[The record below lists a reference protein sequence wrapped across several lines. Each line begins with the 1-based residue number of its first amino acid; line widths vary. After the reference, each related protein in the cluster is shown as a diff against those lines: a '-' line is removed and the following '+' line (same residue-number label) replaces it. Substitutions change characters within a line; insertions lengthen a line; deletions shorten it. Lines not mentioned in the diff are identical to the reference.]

1 MITAKPSDPNVAI
14 TGSIF
19 VRTLP
24 KNVAVGPNK
33 IETSTETAT
42 TKAKSLVASHNQP
55 FIFSKRSI
63 SPTMK
68 SRKKERGTLRAPLS
82 HTIAK

>member
-24 KNVAVGPNK
+24 KNGAVGPNK

-42 TKAKSLVASHNQP
+42 TKAKSLVASHNLL
-55 FIFSKRSI
+55 FSLKD
-63 SPTMK
+63 PYHPLCNLE
-68 SRKKERGTLRAPLS
+68 KKKGVLLEPPSLTQ
-82 HTIAK
+82 